1 MLKKDFWVISVLFRL
16 SYMYLMWK
24 KLGREPLINAEV
36 KTFVKGYGGIH
47 VFVEHPMNEPVELP
61 VEDLEPLTVRPPGS
75 EPKGV
80 NALKVFGGDQQNE
93 DVVYCVSSESEL

>member
-1 MLKKDFWVISVLFRL
+1 
-16 SYMYLMWK
+16 MYLMWK

-47 VFVEHPMNEPVELP
+47 VFVEHPVNKPVELP
-61 VEDLEPLTVRPPGS
+61 MEDLEPLAIRPPGS
-75 EPKGV
+75 ELEGV
-80 NALKVFGGDQQNE
+80 NALEVFSDQQNE

>member
-1 MLKKDFWVISVLFRL
+1 
-16 SYMYLMWK
+16 MYLIWK

-47 VFVEHPMNEPVELP
+47 VFVKHPMNEPVELP
-61 VEDLEPLTVRPPGS
+61 VEDLEPLTVRPHGS

-80 NALKVFGGDQQNE
+80 NALEVFGGDQQNE